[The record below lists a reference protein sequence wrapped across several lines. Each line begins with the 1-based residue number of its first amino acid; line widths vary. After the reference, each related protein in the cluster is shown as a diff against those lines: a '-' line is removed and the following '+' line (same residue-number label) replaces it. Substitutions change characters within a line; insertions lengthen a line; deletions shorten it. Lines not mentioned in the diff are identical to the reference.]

1 MCICGV
7 ELPPHNSQG
16 ALQTDHTQAA
26 VLASA
31 WKDVQE
37 LETQQESYRKP
48 RLSNRM
54 APAWMLSQ
62 KHCFSVMETG
72 SSQHGSSFGYRGT
85 DTWGQHDGQPLSAE
99 ALSLDHPCAGTGG
112 RGALGSVPLVSAWP
126 KPKERAC
133 AGK

>member
-16 ALQTDHTQAA
+16 ALQTDRTQAA

-48 RLSNRM
+48 RLFNRM
-54 APAWMLSQ
+54 APAWMLS
-62 KHCFSVMETG
+62 
-72 SSQHGSSFGYRGT
+72 
-85 DTWGQHDGQPLSAE
+85 
-99 ALSLDHPCAGTGG
+99 
-112 RGALGSVPLVSAWP
+112 
-126 KPKERAC
+126 
-133 AGK
+133 